1 MLIWPTISMALTE
14 ISYPYTWLS
23 LPNDKAYFE
32 WRKKSDD
39 EQRPDDVVKTKMRAG
54 FDEDA
59 NTLRSEV
66 EACLRRINSDIY
78 LKYHQ
83 LLKFE
88 FTSMHAWCPA
98 AIPAQICLISCRYRG
113 WVLSPVLLF

>member
-1 MLIWPTISMALTE
+1 MMSRVLMM
-14 ISYPYTWLS
+14 WL
-23 LPNDKAYFE
+23 
-32 WRKKSDD
+32 R
-39 EQRPDDVVKTKMRAG
+39 QICAG
-54 FDEDA
+54 FYEDA

-88 FTSMHAWCPA
+88 FTSIYACLVSCSDSSANLPH
-98 AIPAQICLISCRYRG
+98 IQQI
-113 WVLSPVLLF
+113 